1 FVAAEPEQ
9 KQRFEREART
19 LANLTSDYIVRV
31 YDYVDAGEQAFL
43 VMEYVDGGNLA
54 ETTLGRLPLPVPEA
68 AAYAAPATK
77 ALAYAHGRGVVHR
90 DLTATNVLIERETGR
105 VLTSDFGLARIARSA
120 GSLTAPGVLIGTPE
134 YWSPEQ
140 AQGRESDGAADVY
153 ALGCLLFLL
162 LTGQLPF
169 EGDDRLAL
177 GLRRAYEDAPS
188 LGTRLAAP
196 DPDAARLVDSPL

>member
-1 FVAAEPEQ
+1 
-9 KQRFEREART
+9 R
-19 LANLTSDYIVRV
+19 
-31 YDYVDAGEQAFL
+31 
-43 VMEYVDGGNLA
+43 
-54 ETTLGRLPLPVPEA
+54 
-68 AAYAAPATK
+68 

-90 DLTATNVLIERETGR
+90 DLTPTNVLIERETGR

-162 LTGQLPF
+162 LSGRLPF
-169 EGDDRLAL
+169 DGEDRLAV
-177 GLRRAYEDAPS
+177 GLRRAHEDAPS
-188 LGTRLAAP
+188 LRTSLRKAG
-196 DPDAARLVDSPL
+196 PDAVRLVDSLLARDPAPRP